1 MLRRE
6 PSRIEMKPEDI
17 EEFDARAPART
28 RETHRNRV
36 ARRRPTDKTRK
47 ASRGGRPTRLDGSAP
62 PWPRQPWPGTPR
74 HPWPGTPRH
83 PWPSTPRQLWPG
95 TPRQPWGRTAAGP
108 ATARADRDAATV
120 RVDRNAA
127 TARARIAAR
136 PHAAATARRI
146 GPGRRDGV
154 RRYVAQQKRAAKDD
168 AGAPESKKDRSK
180 AERDARIG
188 VRRPADPMTDSPG
201 S

>member
-17 EEFDARAPART
+17 EEFDA
-28 RETHRNRV
+28 
-36 ARRRPTDKTRK
+36 
-47 ASRGGRPTRLDGSAP
+47 
-62 PWPRQPWPGTPR
+62 
-74 HPWPGTPRH
+74 
-83 PWPSTPRQLWPG
+83 
-95 TPRQPWGRTAAGP
+95 
-108 ATARADRDAATV
+108 
-120 RVDRNAA
+120 
-127 TARARIAAR
+127 
-136 PHAAATARRI
+136 
-146 GPGRRDGV
+146 
-154 RRYVAQQKRAAKDD
+154 YVAQQKRAAKDD